1 MENEEFY
8 VVKIWVGEL
17 NPWTSEIDDHLEY
30 VTEAKL
36 TKDGNVDY
44 KTSNSREDA
53 YHFTQKYLRILT
65 MADSGFSQ
73 AITIYQGNTSY
84 KKLDRIA
91 CSNNALTGNIFGL

>member
-8 VVKIWVGEL
+8 VLQVEVENYNMLGQIFEK
-17 NPWTSEIDDHLEY
+17 NLEY

-73 AITIYQGNTSY
+73 AITVYQGNTSY